1 MRISLNISKEFLG
14 RSLFTL
20 IIAIFLLLPSKGF
33 SQDDQDVDVQSGSS
47 SGSQQPDRNGSVI
60 NSSPWQNGAGSG
72 ATTDAGSATTGAA
85 RPAAAQRPGSTLDGP
100 GGGDPGG
107 NPDVP
112 FDENMNLAFL
122 AAGVVFAFYIAK
134 KRLFSKAVTI
144 KTKK

>member
-20 IIAIFLLLPSKGF
+20 IIAISLLLPSKGF
-33 SQDDQDVDVQSGSS
+33 SQDDQDVQS

-60 NSSPWQNGAGSG
+60 NSSPWQNGAGSSSS
-72 ATTDAGSATTGAA
+72 AEGSATGAAA
-85 RPAAAQRPGSTLDGP
+85 RPGAAQRPGSTLDGP

-134 KRLFSKAVTI
+134 KRLFSKTVTI
-144 KTKK
+144 ETKK